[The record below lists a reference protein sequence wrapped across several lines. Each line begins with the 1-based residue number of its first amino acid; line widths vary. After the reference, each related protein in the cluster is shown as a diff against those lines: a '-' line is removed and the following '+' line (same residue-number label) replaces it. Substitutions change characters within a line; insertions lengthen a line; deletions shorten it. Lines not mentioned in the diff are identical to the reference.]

1 MMLVLL
7 ALDTFFKH
15 TVRVENW
22 ENLHICFHCI
32 HRMPVSYFHC
42 TTRVLVSGT
51 NITPMV
57 MMKLIYHWSCQT
69 NINNVVQWVKVS
81 HEVVDRVYTINRCI
95 AVAAVQ
101 VPNLYIP
108 GVFFS
113 IH

>member
-1 MMLVLL
+1 
-7 ALDTFFKH
+7 
-15 TVRVENW
+15 
-22 ENLHICFHCI
+22 
-32 HRMPVSYFHC
+32 
-42 TTRVLVSGT
+42 
-51 NITPMV
+51 MV

-101 VPNLYIP
+101 VPNLYIL

-113 IH
+113 IHCNPSPM